1 MHCTHPVVVRPR
13 PAFVSRRLTWILTAG
28 VLAIAPL
35 GPASANAPA
44 RIAAGARSATAPE
57 PTKQMS
63 MKVEVSL
70 GGAQDDNFVQ
80 QIESKVTAGAAAH
93 GIAIEP
99 DAGPQFLVAIS
110 WANAGRSDIELRYF
124 AVSKE
129 GKSEKLRNT
138 ICKTCGSAEAIGRL
152 DIDLEALWPA
162 LGKAA
167 EPIPAE
173 PEPATEP
180 TPQPTVATSATARD
194 TADLGPQPNPSP
206 EADAPRGGVSGMGIA
221 GAALGTL
228 GLGVGTCGVVFVS
241 LRYGHPSS
249 DLSRTFDYNPA
260 GFAMIG
266 VGVALVG
273 TGVALLAVDLTRAK
287 KARKLAAAPSML
299 PRGAGLTLAGRF

>member
-28 VLAIAPL
+28 ALAIAPV
-35 GPASANAPA
+35 GPASARAPT
-44 RIAAGARSATAPE
+44 RVAAGARSATAPE

-124 AVSKE
+124 AVSK
-129 GKSEKLRNT
+129 GGNSEKLRGT
-138 ICKTCGSAEAIGRL
+138 VCKTCGSSEALERL
-152 DIDLEALWPA
+152 AVDLEALWPA

-173 PEPATEP
+173 PAPADEP
-180 TPQPTVATSATARD
+180 TPPPVVTAPATTSPDATRNPEPSAD
-194 TADLGPQPNPSP
+194 T
-206 EADAPRGGVSGMGIA
+206 DAPRGGVSGMGIA

-241 LRYGHPSS
+241 LRYGHPAS
-249 DLSRTFDYNPA
+249 DLGRVFDYNPA

-266 VGVALVG
+266 VGAALLG
-273 TGVALLAVDLTRAK
+273 TGVALLAVDLKRAK
-287 KARKLAAAPSML
+287 RSRKLAAAPSML